1 MERTIEE
8 LFAIDKEYKDTL
20 SKLPEEWREIKVF
33 DIAPLYKISNH
44 GNIMKNDGKI
54 LYPRIYTNGYI
65 EIYLH
70 VTNQSQ
76 KKIFRFHR
84 IVAATFIDVPQ
95 NYIDDGLNIDSLEVN
110 HKNGIKHHNAVFNL
124 EWCTPKE
131 NRIHAV
137 KTGLV
142 PLKFSPEIIHEVCK
156 YLEEGKS
163 NAFIREKTNVTDG
176 TIYALVR
183 GDVRKDI
190 VSEYKIFGRRKELTD
205 EIIHNI
211 CKDLIEGQGAYD
223 TAAKYGISADYVYAL
238 RKNEYRPDITS
249 QYDFSKSVVKDRLSE
264 DVIRSICI
272 DIRDKVLTVNEI
284 AKKYNIS
291 VVYVKSIKYGKKKR
305 EISKDY
311 F

>member
-1 MERTIEE
+1 MTRTIEE

-44 GNIMKNDGKI
+44 GNIMKNDGTI
-54 LYPRIYTNGYI
+54 LTSSFDNDYKRINLYI
-65 EIYLH
+65 
-70 VTNQSQ
+70 TTGT
-76 KKIFRFHR
+76 KKKKFFIHR

-95 NYIDDGLNIDSLEVN
+95 NYIDDGLNMDSLEVN

-124 EWCTPKE
+124 EWCIAKE

-190 VSEYKIFGRRKELTD
+190 VSQYKIFGRRKELTD

-211 CKDLIEGQGAYD
+211 CKDLVEGLGAYD
-223 TAAKYGISADYVYAL
+223 TAAKFGVSADYVYAL

-249 QYDFSKSVVKDRLSE
+249 QYDFSKSVVKDRLSR
-264 DVIRSICI
+264 DTVRQICN
-272 DIRDKVLTVNEI
+272 DIKTSGLSMSKI
-284 AKKYNIS
+284 AKKYGMSLDYI
-291 VVYVKSIKYGKKKR
+291 KALKYGRICKD
-305 EISKDY
+305 ITKDY